1 MLQQLSKE
9 PSKLTAPCP
18 LCELDESS
26 LIWQNDELA
35 VIDATETDYPGFCR
49 VIWRDHQTEMTQ
61 LEPDQRQRLMAAV
74 FTVEQQL
81 IEHLHPDKINLA
93 SLGNQVA
100 HLHWHVIPRFK
111 EDRHFP
117 DAVWAA
123 PKHQIESTQA
133 ISTDQLKQWLQP
145 ALDQLTQNDLVTG

>member
-1 MLQQLSKE
+1 M
-9 PSKLTAPCP
+9 TTPCP

-26 LIWQNDELA
+26 LIWQNDKLA
-35 VIDATETDYPGFCR
+35 VIDANETDYPGFCR
-49 VIWRDHQTEMTQ
+49 VIWRQHQTEMTQ

-81 IEHLHPDKINLA
+81 IEQLHPDKVNLA

-111 EDRHFP
+111 DDRHFP
-117 DAVWAA
+117 DAVWATA
-123 PKHQIESTQA
+123 KRQPASRQP
-133 ISTDQLKQWLQP
+133 ISTEQLTDWLQP
-145 ALDQLTQNDLVTG
+145 TLDQLPPN